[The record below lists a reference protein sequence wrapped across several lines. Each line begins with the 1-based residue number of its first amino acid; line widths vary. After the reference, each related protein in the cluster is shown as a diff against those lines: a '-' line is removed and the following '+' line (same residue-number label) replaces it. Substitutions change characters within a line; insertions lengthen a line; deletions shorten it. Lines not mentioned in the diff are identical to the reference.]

1 MNARGRPIVGPVP
14 GMTLSESVARL
25 GACAWVEQRLFE
37 TLGGWVRSTSDPA
50 LALALATVARHHAS
64 HALQIAGLLP
74 ATRDHDPA
82 VLVTPPPDDDDHHWA
97 SVARAEEPTAG
108 LATILGSALS
118 GHLAALESWL
128 EGASPVRDG
137 PGIRVVEAV
146 LAEDRTDRDRLSGFV
161 G

>member
-14 GMTLSESVARL
+14 GMTLSDSAARL

-37 TLGGWVRSTSDPA
+37 TLGGWVRSTNDPA

-64 HALQIAGLLP
+64 HALQITGLLP

-82 VLVTPPPDDDDHHWA
+82 VLVSPPPDDDDLWA
-97 SVARAEEPTAG
+97 SVARAEEATAG
-108 LATILGSALS
+108 LATLLGPTLS

-128 EGASPVRDG
+128 ESASPVRDG

-146 LAEDRTDRDRLSGFV
+146 LAEDRTDRDRLHGFA